1 MRKKKGYVLVMPLL
15 CICVGGIVLFR
26 LDARGQR
33 GTLGDKIIYFGQSAG
48 GYSAKAQDNLED
60 SQGDGG
66 WTVLES
72 GKGSSYEASR
82 SVIAGKSP
90 SSYQDAEGNGKKSAI
105 GGETLSVPISTPKPS
120 YPPITSDEKAYT
132 YDTGTVVVGDAGFEI
147 YNYVSS
153 AADRYAKTIN
163 KLTKTLDSGVEV
175 YNMLAP
181 TSMGITYPDNKKR
194 QLHSSSQELAME
206 NIEKKLSGREN
217 FIPLYDVLMKHRQE
231 YIFFRTDHHWTQ
243 LGAYYAYQAFCR
255 EKGMTPNPLKAY
267 KKKSFSGFLGSFYRD
282 SKQNQN
288 LKAKKDTMQA
298 YYPMSRQVSLEYT
311 NTEGKKGY
319 APVIADARNYGES
332 MKYLAYI
339 AGDNPYTVVKNKDKH
354 DGTSCILVKESYGNA
369 FVPFLVDHYETIYV
383 IDYRYW
389 EGELSS
395 FVKSKRAKEVI
406 VLNNISMT
414 RSSYLVGKLAQII
427 S

>member
-1 MRKKKGYVLVMPLL
+1 V
-15 CICVGGIVLFR
+15 
-26 LDARGQR
+26 DAGRREGK
-33 GTLGDKIIYFGQSAG
+33 LGDKIIYFGQSASS
-48 GYSAKAQDNLED
+48 YSAKAEDASED
-60 SQGDGG
+60 SQEDGD
-66 WTVLES
+66 WTVLEDVGGGQKSVSS
-72 GKGSSYEASR
+72 GDDAGDGQVSA
-82 SVIAGKSP
+82 IAGET
-90 SSYQDAEGNGKKSAI
+90 SSVLSA
-105 GGETLSVPISTPKPS
+105 TPKPS

-132 YDTGTVVVGDAGFEI
+132 YDTGTVVVGDTGYEI

-194 QLHSSSQELAME
+194 HLHSSSQEAAMN
-206 NIEKKLSGREN
+206 NIEKKLSGREI
-217 FIPLYDVLMKHRQE
+217 FISLYDTFMKHRKE

-243 LGAYYAYQAFCR
+243 LGAYYAYEAFCQ
-255 EKGMTPNPLKAY
+255 EKGITPNPLRAY
-267 KKKSFSGFLGSFYRD
+267 KKKAYSGFLGSFYRD
-282 SKQNQN
+282 SKQNNN
-288 LKAKKDTMQA
+288 LKVNRDTLEA
-298 YYPMSRQVSLEYT
+298 YYPLSEHVSLEYT
-311 NTEGKKGY
+311 STEGKKGN
-319 APVIADARNYGES
+319 APVIADVTDYGEG

-339 AGDNPYTVVKNKDKH
+339 AGDNPYTVVQNKDKH
-354 DGTSCILVKESYGNA
+354 DDTSCILIKESYGNA
-369 FVPFLVDHYETIYV
+369 FVPYLVDHYETIYV

-389 EGELSS
+389 EGKLSS

-414 RSSYLVGKLAQII
+414 RNSYLIGKLAQII

>member
-1 MRKKKGYVLVMPLL
+1 MRKRKGYLL
-15 CICVGGIVLFR
+15 ALLLCCICVAGIVLFR
-26 LDARGQR
+26 LESHGKR
-33 GTLGDKIIYFGQSAG
+33 GTLGDKIIYFGQSASG
-48 GYSAKAQDNLED
+48 QSAKAQDNLED
-60 SQGDGG
+60 SQGDAG

-72 GKGSSYEASR
+72 SKGKSAFRKASKT
-82 SVIAGKSP
+82 VIADG
-90 SSYQDAEGNGKKSAI
+90 DGKKSAI
-105 GGETLSVPISTPKPS
+105 DGKSPSVTASTPKPS
-120 YPPITSDEKAYT
+120 YSPITSDEKAYT

-163 KLTKTLDSGVEV
+163 KLTKALDSGVEV

-181 TSMGITYPDNKKR
+181 TSMGITYPDNKKK
-194 QLHSSSQELAME
+194 QLHSSSQEVAME

-217 FIPLYDVLMKHRQE
+217 FIPLYDALMNHRQE

-243 LGAYYAYQAFCR
+243 LGAYYAYEAFCR
-255 EKGMTPNPLKAY
+255 EKGMVSNPLKSY
-267 KKKSFSGFLGSFYRD
+267 KKKSYSGFLGSFYRD
-282 SKQNQN
+282 SKQNKD
-288 LKAKKDTMQA
+288 LKANKDTLQV
-298 YYPMSRQVSLEYT
+298 YYPISKQVSVEYT
-311 NTEGKKGY
+311 NTEGKKGN
-319 APVIADARNYGES
+319 APLIADAKNYGES
-332 MKYLAYI
+332 MKYLVYI

-369 FVPFLVDHYETIYV
+369 FVPYLVDHYETIYV

-389 EGELSS
+389 EGKLDS

>member
-1 MRKKKGYVLVMPLL
+1 MRKKKGYVLVLLLL

-26 LDARGQR
+26 LDARGQK

-48 GYSAKAQDNLED
+48 GYSAKAQDILED

-72 GKGSSYEASR
+72 GMGSPYEASK
-82 SVIAGKSP
+82 SVIAENSP
-90 SSYQDAEGNGKKSAI
+90 SSYQDAEGNGQKSAI
-105 GGETLSVPISTPKPS
+105 GGETLSVPVSTPKPS

-389 EGELSS
+389 EGKLSS

>member
-1 MRKKKGYVLVMPLL
+1 MRKKKGYVLVLLLL

-26 LDARGQR
+26 LDARGQK

-48 GYSAKAQDNLED
+48 GYSAKAQDILED

-72 GKGSSYEASR
+72 GMGSPYEASK
-82 SVIAGKSP
+82 SMIAENSP
-90 SSYQDAEGNGKKSAI
+90 SSYQDAEGNGQKSAI
-105 GGETLSVPISTPKPS
+105 GGETLSVPVSTPKPS

-389 EGELSS
+389 EGKLSS